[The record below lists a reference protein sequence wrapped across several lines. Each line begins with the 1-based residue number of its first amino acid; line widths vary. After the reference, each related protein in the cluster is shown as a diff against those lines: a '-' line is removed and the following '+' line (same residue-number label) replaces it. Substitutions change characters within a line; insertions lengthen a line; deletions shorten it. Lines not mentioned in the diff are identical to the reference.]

1 MKFKPTRY
9 NNQAIDAM
17 SDADKGSYHTFS
29 NDLVATLMRSRKA
42 DDEYLAKLLEKACEY
57 DMLFYPDGNRV
68 SLKELKGITANKK
81 TMLAGLSDLV
91 LASYD
96 PRNGTT
102 SYRSLNVGDSE
113 VSVPRHAMTDDEF
126 FEKQQE
132 YIAKKYNTEQADK
145 IKAMDKDQRKAY
157 FSDMDYVFG
166 GLCEDGI
173 KLKSDFLKLRLEYA
187 IKRDIVRLADGH
199 LLNKNQ
205 VDLIARTPAYLK
217 YLVFTQRTQDH
228 YRDRHETY
236 RLIVEDGKVKMDYT
250 KQVTPLEIAEMEKKL
265 ASLDK
270 REDVPG
276 LYVQAMEPRNQEKLD
291 KYIAEMIEY
300 GYDIEHYAEAHA
312 IRVLP
317 EKDVY
322 LYGNPTPIKTPDE
335 LMSAKGVEPPK
346 EPNSWGIFEG
356 IRRTWHK
363 LFGNVAVYEK
373 YEDDLKQYEIDK
385 YHAAKEVGFKV
396 DDQKETVERYER
408 ELAEKRE
415 AAKPK
420 IPQDLEE
427 ALKVVRACLDEEQP
441 SDFYRSIEAAL
452 KENTEFGSIM
462 RKGLA
467 NMEYDNLNGFYRK
480 NELLLA
486 KKQFETD
493 KDSPVLKHYE
503 KYAAVY
509 ACGFQRA
516 FTGKVFKNK
525 ELNFAREVNL
535 LVEKACSAA
544 SKLSKANPNMAP
556 DKLQAKIDAAM
567 QKRVDTFKDLA
578 KDAVKDDLNTF
589 MEDLYNA
596 ERAIASS
603 EEQKAGKVTDVA
615 KAQAATQKIMEGE
628 AEKQG
633 VNVGGEE
640 KQTQVVDLDEV
651 LLDGEVEMNNNEVG
665 GNDEIQ
671 QVNNGPKA

>member
-17 SDADKGSYHTFS
+17 SDEDKGSYQTFS
-29 NDLVATLMRSRKA
+29 SELVAKLMRPRKA
-42 DDEYLAKLLEKACEY
+42 GDEYLAELLEQACEY
-57 DMLFYPDGNRV
+57 DMLFHPDGTRV
-68 SLKELKGITANKK
+68 SLKELKEITTDKK
-81 TMLAGLSDLV
+81 KMPAGLSDLV

-96 PRNGTT
+96 PRNGLT

-113 VSVPRHAMTDDEF
+113 VSVPRHPMTDEEF

-157 FSDMDYVFG
+157 FDDMDYVFE
-166 GLCEDGI
+166 GLCQDGI
-173 KLKSDFLKLRLEYA
+173 KIGSDFLTRRLEYA
-187 IKRDIVRLADGH
+187 IERDIVRLASGH
-199 LLNKNQ
+199 LLKKNQ
-205 VDLIARTPAYLK
+205 AALIARTPAYLK
-217 YLVFTQRTQDH
+217 SLVFTQRSEEH
-228 YRDRHETY
+228 YRNRHESY
-236 RLIVEDGKVKMDYT
+236 RLVVEDGKVKMDY

-276 LYVQAMEPRNQEKLD
+276 LYVQAMEPRDQEKLN
-291 KYIAEMIEY
+291 KYIAEMNEY
-300 GYDIEHYAEAHA
+300 GYNIENYVGAHA

-317 EKDVY
+317 ENDLY

-335 LMSAKGVEPPK
+335 LMSAKGFEPPK
-346 EPNSWGIFEG
+346 EPNSWGIFEFVRKGWHG
-356 IRRTWHK
+356 IFH
-363 LFGNVAVYEK
+363 NVADYVK
-373 YEDDLKQYEIDK
+373 YEDDQKQYEIDK
-385 YHAAKEVGFKV
+385 YHAAKAVGFKV

-420 IPQDLEE
+420 PPQDLED

-467 NMEYDNLNGFYRK
+467 NMEYDEYNGYYRK
-480 NELLLA
+480 KELLLA

-525 ELNFAREVNL
+525 EWNFAREVNL

-556 DKLQAKIDAAM
+556 DKLQAKIAAAM

-578 KDAVKDDLNTF
+578 KDAVKNDLDTF
-589 MEDLYNA
+589 VEDLYTA
-596 ERAIASS
+596 ERASASF
-603 EEQKAGKVTDVA
+603 EEQNVSKVTDVA

-651 LLDGEVEMNNNEVG
+651 LLDGE
-665 GNDEIQ
+665 IQ
-671 QVNNGPKA
+671 QVNNVPNGPDV